1 MWFVVNLLII
11 KLLLLIFLVCLLNL
25 VIRSLLIGKN
35 LIWKIYSQQTAVS
48 QDGVMWSQ
56 RMDIYP
62 K

>member
-1 MWFVVNLLII
+1 MWFVVNLLIN